1 MKNRQRLARP
11 RTEDG
16 RRQLATTKIENE
28 MKMRSVFTGRR
39 SRTTRTP
46 TTEATTRLPQR
57 ATPTANRVEAA
68 HAHHEGRGSYRGR
81 RDREVDRQFFLTS

>member
-1 MKNRQRLARP
+1 MDKVRVHARP
-11 RTEDG
+11 PPDT
-16 RRQLATTKIENE
+16 QHTA
-28 MKMRSVFTGRR
+28 
-39 SRTTRTP
+39 RTP

>member
-46 TTEATTRLPQR
+46 TTEATTRLPPR

-68 HAHHEGRGSYRGR
+68 GSAHAHHEGRGS
-81 RDREVDRQFFLTS
+81 

>member
-1 MKNRQRLARP
+1 MLMLDLLAGGCGAVRGVQDVRITHRQH
-11 RTEDG
+11 
-16 RRQLATTKIENE
+16 
-28 MKMRSVFTGRR
+28 
-39 SRTTRTP
+39 TTRTP